1 MSTSIPL
8 DPRGGQG
15 TAVYSGMDGRRLDLC
30 TRIPFTVQDEARGE
44 KRWES
49 EIQGFVNSKFER
61 SLSGLHGGIFGKIG
75 A

>member
-1 MSTSIPL
+1 MEWIEGDWTCA
-8 DPRGGQG
+8 QG
-15 TAVYSGMDGRRLDLC
+15 S
-30 TRIPFTVQDEARGE
+30 PSVQNEDRGE

-61 SLSGLHGGIFGKIG
+61 SLSGLHRGIFGKIG

>member
-1 MSTSIPL
+1 M
-8 DPRGGQG
+8 
-15 TAVYSGMDGRRLDLC
+15 C

-61 SLSGLHGGIFGKIG
+61 SLSGLHGGTFGTMNLYIVIN
-75 A
+75 